1 MKKRHLWM
9 TGAVLAAI
17 LGLVYA
23 ASPGSA
29 GDDNKEL
36 IAMVKKI
43 AAAIKSGDKSGARA
57 MAEAYAK
64 KADSIEDVMDLF
76 KKKDKGGIGF
86 GAPPK
91 ETDGIEVKIRE
102 VARDV
107 PKDYTKNAAR
117 YEEMGY
123 NTAAIGLIGEIMT
136 PKKDVGTKTIKG
148 WKTANADMQ
157 EAAIGLA
164 KAKGAA
170 EVKTAASKLNNA
182 CIACHAEHRK

>member
-1 MKKRHLWM
+1 MKKQHLWM
-9 TGAVLAAI
+9 AGAMLAAV

-23 ASPGSA
+23 TGPGSA
-29 GDDNKEL
+29 GDNADV
-36 IAMVKKI
+36 IATVKKI
-43 AAAIKSGDKSGARA
+43 AAAIKSGDKSGART

-64 KADSIEDVMDLF
+64 KADSVEDVMDLF
-76 KKKDKGGIGF
+76 KKKDKGGMGF

-91 ETDGIEVKIRE
+91 EKDGIEIRIRD

-107 PKDYTKNAAR
+107 PTDYAKNAAK

-136 PKKDVGTKTIKG
+136 PKKDKGKSTVKG

-157 EAAIGLA
+157 VAAIALA
-164 KAKGAA
+164 KAKSAGDVKSAA
-170 EVKTAASKLNNA
+170 TKLNNA
-182 CIACHAEHRK
+182 CIACHGEWRQ